1 MPMILVLIPLAL
13 VALQS
18 LPLGRLRGGFTFI
31 SAMTLCAALVAA
43 SFIPLDHTFWRPNV
57 WMLANLAP
65 GGITI
70 DSLSKVMFLSIG
82 IVAIAAISTAKY
94 TIADSDRRSTLVQL
108 VLLAVAGM
116 NGIILSSDLF
126 TMYIFIEVTA
136 VASFVLI
143 AFDREKD
150 AYEGAFKYI
159 ILSAVASA
167 MMLSA
172 LALLFSAAGGL
183 SFGAIRSAL
192 AADAA
197 STIAIVAVGIF
208 LCGLFIKAGLVP
220 FHWWI
225 PDAYS
230 SAPSAVSVL
239 LAGIV
244 TKASGVYTLM
254 RLVSDVFGFS
264 EKLQALLIIAGLASI
279 AAGAFA
285 AILQSDFRR
294 MLAYSS
300 ISQVGYIILGLA
312 SGSALGFAGATL
324 HLFNHATFKSI
335 LFINAASVERQ
346 TGIRD
351 MNMLGGIAERMP
363 VTGLTS
369 AIAFLSTAGIP
380 PLAGFWS
387 KLIIIIAVWQAG
399 FVTSAAA
406 AILLGLVTLAYF
418 LYMQRRVFFGKLR
431 AGFEGVREAGFWA
444 CAPALLLSGT
454 TVAVGFMIP
463 WLFGTFLLPVRSIL

>member
-1 MPMILVLIPLAL
+1 MPMILVLIPLTL

-18 LPLGRLRGGFTFI
+18 LPIGRIRGGFTLI
-31 SAMTLCAALVAA
+31 SALIFCAALAA
-43 SFIPLDHTFWRPNV
+43 VPFIPLGHTFWRPDV
-57 WMLANLAP
+57 WILANIAP
-65 GGITI
+65 GGIII

-82 IVAIAAISTAKY
+82 IVAIATISTAKY
-94 TIADSDRRSTLVQL
+94 TIADGDRRSMLTQL

-116 NGIILSSDLF
+116 NGIILSADLF

-150 AYEGAFKYI
+150 AFEGAFKYI

-172 LALLFSAAGGL
+172 LALLFSTAGGL
-183 SFGAIRSAL
+183 SFNAIHMALVHGASSSVAM
-192 AADAA
+192 
-197 STIAIVAVGIF
+197 VAVGIF

-230 SAPSAVSVL
+230 SAPCAVSVL

-244 TKASGVYTLM
+244 TKASGVYALM
-254 RLVSDVFGFS
+254 RLMSDVFGFS
-264 EKLQALLIIAGLASI
+264 EKLQSLLIIAGLASI

-300 ISQVGYIILGLA
+300 ISQVGYIVLGLG

-335 LFINAASVERQ
+335 LFINAAAVERE
-346 TGIRD
+346 TGQRD

-406 AILLGLVTLAYF
+406 AVLLSLITLTYF

-431 AGFEGVREAGFWA
+431 VGFEDVREAGFWA
-444 CAPALLLSGT
+444 SAPALLLSAV
-454 TVAVGFMIP
+454 TVAVGFLLP
-463 WLFGTFLLPVRSIL
+463 WLFETFLLPVRSIL